1 MIKNHE
7 LVSELREMQEIGI
20 KVDDRTL
27 NHANSDNLS
36 QYEGITVEELASLY
50 RELYNW
56 T

>member
-7 LVSELREMQEIGI
+7 LVAELRAMQEIGI

-27 NHANSDNLS
+27 NHANSDDLS
-36 QYEGITVEELASLY
+36 QYQGISVGELASLY
-50 RELYNW
+50 CELYNW

>member
-7 LVSELREMQEIGI
+7 LVAELRAMQEIGI

-27 NHANSDNLS
+27 NHANSDDLS
-36 QYEGITVEELASLY
+36 QYQGISVRELASLY
-50 RELYNW
+50 CELYNW